1 MRFNKLF
8 FLVSNRPEFCDLE
21 KWLESLLLHLEV
33 GLPLLSDMT
42 FTLLPGTLMRKIS
55 ETSDGDDQTYRKR
68 DTSFRSAHRS
78 LSWHQ
83 QSLRDTEIQKNLTF
97 ARFCVQITATTWFQS
112 MLAAFV
118 GNFCSRS
125 CFGSLGTKQL
135 PCVQH
140 TLLQTP
146 TRSFVNG
153 LALEK
158 QKHFLCGG
166 NTVEM
171 ESTLQTV
178 RPILSTN
185 IICLLHVNI
194 PVSRKIYT
202 RLQMWRGYNCS
213 KFVHTVS

>member
-125 CFGSLGTKQL
+125 CLG
-135 PCVQH
+135 VWE
-140 TLLQTP
+140 
-146 TRSFVNG
+146 RNSFP
-153 LALEK
+153 AY
-158 QKHFLCGG
+158 
-166 NTVEM
+166 
-171 ESTLQTV
+171 S
-178 RPILSTN
+178 ILSSRLPHGHLLMAQLQKNRN
-185 IICLLHVNI
+185 IFSVAEI
-194 PVSRKIYT
+194 PLKWKVPCK
-202 RLQMWRGYNCS
+202 Q
-213 KFVHTVS
+213 FVRS